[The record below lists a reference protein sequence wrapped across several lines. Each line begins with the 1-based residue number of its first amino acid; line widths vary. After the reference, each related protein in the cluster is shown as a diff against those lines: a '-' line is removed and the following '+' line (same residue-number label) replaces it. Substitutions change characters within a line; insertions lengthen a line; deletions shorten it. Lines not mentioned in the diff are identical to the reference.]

1 MASEKTAQK
10 APREAFAD
18 NPFAQGFDL
27 WNQAAKQQLQRLQDL
42 HDDLVAYEKLR
53 REQARRLSAELATV
67 ASENL
72 AFMTR
77 LATSWYKGSW
87 GAVGM

>member
-1 MASEKTAQK
+1 MASEKNSQK
-10 APREAFAD
+10 APHEASGD
-18 NPFAQGFDL
+18 NPIAQGFDL
-27 WNQAAKQQLQRLQDL
+27 WNQLAKQHLQRMQDA

-53 REQARRLSAELATV
+53 REQARRFTAEMATV

-77 LATSWYKGSW
+77 LATSWYKGTW
-87 GAVGM
+87 GAMGL